1 MLNLSPVSTSKTRA
15 VDSRNKGTLNPSCS
29 RLFMKLTK
37 IRRKKRKHRT
47 NYHFTG
53 HNYKPTFPRKQKKL
67 QIEHFIDL
75 QHCLPIFLLC
85 KIAEGRTLCFYLST
99 SRHQLRGRYLLS
111 QNCVCQA
118 NPRAKAALENAGVRL
133 PFLVCVNCV
142 SIFFFLHL
150 LVFTWVC
157 FRILRHAY

>member
-85 KIAEGRTLCFYLST
+85 KIAEGRTLCFIFQRLAI
-99 SRHQLRGRYLLS
+99 
-111 QNCVCQA
+111 NCVADICCLRTAFARQT
-118 NPRAKAALENAGVRL
+118 RELKLLLRMLECGYH
-133 PFLVCVNCV
+133 F
-142 SIFFFLHL
+142 
-150 LVFTWVC
+150 
-157 FRILRHAY
+157 